1 MKRIKLEGVWL
12 REKDGAKA
20 IWELPV
26 FESKWRETTFGSE
39 EWRSGRI
46 HLKNKKDKGPDPFH
60 RFPFDHCYRV
70 IGKGHG
76 EVEIY
81 P

>member
-1 MKRIKLEGVWL
+1 MKRIKLEAVWL
-12 REKDGAKA
+12 GEKDGAKA
-20 IWELPV
+20 IWELPA
-26 FESKWRETTFGSE
+26 FESKWMEATFGSE

-46 HLKNKKDKGPDPFH
+46 HLKNKKGMAADPFH
-60 RFPFDHCYRV
+60 RFSFDYRYRE

-76 EVEIY
+76 EVESY

>member
-1 MKRIKLEGVWL
+1 MKRIKLEAVWL
-12 REKDGAKA
+12 REKDEAKA

-26 FESKWRETTFGSE
+26 FESKWMETTFGSE

-60 RFPFDHCYRV
+60 CFPFDHCYLV
-70 IGKGHG
+70 VEKGHG
-76 EVEIY
+76 EVENY